1 MRKKLAVL
9 ISNTGTGT
17 NLQAIIDGV
26 QNKEINASIVIVI
39 SDTKKHLD

>member
-9 ISNTGTGT
+9 ISNMGTGT

-26 QNKEINASIVIVI
+26 IKKTINTLNLILGI
-39 SDTKKHLD
+39 SSN